1 MASELLR
8 GGGPLRVVVGLDEI
22 SALGGDQMLG
32 LLSRAREAGTAILLS
47 TQELADL
54 ARVDPLFADQVLANT
69 NVKIV
74 HRQDVPESAERLSGV
89 LGTYQDWEH
98 TYVERDAL
106 LSLLTRSV
114 SPVIGTR
121 RLVDKYVVHPNTF
134 KGLVRGAAVVIR
146 KHPRSSVDVVA
157 ITPPTAEEQAA

>member
-1 MASELLR
+1 ML
-8 GGGPLRVVVGLDEI
+8 VGLDEI
-22 SALGGDQMLG
+22 SALDGDQLLG
-32 LLSRAREAGTAILLS
+32 LLSRAREAGMAILLS

-74 HRQDVPESAERLSGV
+74 HRQDVPESAERLAGV

-106 LSLLTRSV
+106 LALLTRSV
-114 SPVIGTR
+114 SPVVGTR
-121 RLVDKYVVHPNTF
+121 RLVDKYVIHPNAF
-134 KGLVRGAAVVIR
+134 KGLVRGEAVVIR
-146 KHPRSSVDVVA
+146 KHPQACVDVVA
-157 ITPPTAEEQAA
+157 ITPPGAQERAA